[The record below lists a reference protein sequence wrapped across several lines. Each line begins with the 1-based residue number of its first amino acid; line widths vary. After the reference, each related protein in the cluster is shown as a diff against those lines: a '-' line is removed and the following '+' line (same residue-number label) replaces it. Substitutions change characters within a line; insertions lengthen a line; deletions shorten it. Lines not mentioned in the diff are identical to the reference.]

1 MTLNFCIPRLGVE
14 DPAERYYPPQGNMS
28 DVEYDIIKEL
38 TREQYGLNGT
48 TWEQYSRYVNKLM
61 HGDLGNSMR
70 SGSPKVA
77 DLIAERIPWTLVLS
91 VSTMLIGLI
100 CGLLFGAFAA
110 WRRGRWPDMLLLN
123 ASTFTTALPRKK
135 FKELRRNMQMI
146 FQDPFGSLNPRF
158 DLLEIIGEPMVIRGG
173 YTAQEIEDRVVE
185 MLELVGLSRQD
196 LHRYPSDFSGGQRQ
210 RIGIARAIILNPS
223 FLVCDEPVSALDVSV
238 HAQILNL
245 LDDIQKKSGIT
256 YLFISHNL
264 AVVKSICDHMA
275 VMYLGKVMEC
285 GSTQKIYNNTMHPYT
300 KALLSAVLDIDVDNP
315 RERIIL
321 QGDIPSP
328 INPPVGCRFCQR
340 CPNATEVCHQVA
352 PKLVEIEEDHMIACH
367 LYPECRP

>member
-1 MTLNFCIPRLGVE
+1 MMEEKKDIIVK
-14 DPAERYYPPQGNMS
+14 AENLSVHFPVKGSNPFKRKYVKAVS
-28 DVEYDIIKEL
+28 DVSLEIRRGETFGLVGESGCGKSTFANALLGILKPTDGKVIFEGKD
-38 TREQYGLNGT
+38 LNG
-48 TWEQYSRYVNKLM
+48 L
-61 HGDLGNSMR
+61 
-70 SGSPKVA
+70 PKK
-77 DLIAERIPWTLVLS
+77 E
-91 VSTMLIGLI
+91 
-100 CGLLFGAFAA
+100 
-110 WRRGRWPDMLLLN
+110 
-123 ASTFTTALPRKK
+123 
-135 FKELRRNMQMI
+135 FKELRRGMQMI
-146 FQDPFGSLNPRF
+146 FQDPFSSLNPRF

-173 YTAQEIEDRVVE
+173 YTPQEIEDRVVE
-185 MLELVGLSRQD
+185 MLELVGLSRHD

-245 LDDIQKKSGIT
+245 LDEIRKKSGLT

-285 GSTQKIYNNTMHPYT
+285 GSTAKIYNNTLHPYT
-300 KALLSAVLDIDVDNP
+300 KALLSAVLDIDVDNK
-315 RERIIL
+315 RERVIL

-328 INPPVGCRFCQR
+328 IDPPPGCRFCQR
-340 CPNATEVCHQVA
+340 CPNAMEICSKVA

-367 LYPECRP
+367 LYPECNPDA

>member
-1 MTLNFCIPRLGVE
+1 ME
-14 DPAERYYPPQGNMS
+14 K
-28 DVEYDIIKEL
+28 DIIIQTE
-38 TREQYGLNGT
+38 N
-48 TWEQYSRYVNKLM
+48 
-61 HGDLGNSMR
+61 
-70 SGSPKVA
+70 
-77 DLIAERIPWTLVLS
+77 LS
-91 VSTMLIGLI
+91 VHFPVKGSNPFNRKYVKAVSGVSLEI
-100 CGLLFGAFAA
+100 
-110 WRRGRWPDMLLLN
+110 RRGETFGLVGESGCGKSTFANALLGMLKPTEGKVIFEGQDLN
-123 ASTFTTALPRKK
+123 ALKGKP

-146 FQDPFGSLNPRF
+146 FQDPFSSLNPRF
-158 DLLEIIGEPMVIRGG
+158 NLLEIIGEPMVIRGG
-173 YTAQEIEDRVVE
+173 YTPQEIEDRVVQ
-185 MLELVGLSRQD
+185 MLELVGLSRAD
-196 LHRYPSDFSGGQRQ
+196 LYRYPSDFSGGQRQ

-245 LDDIQKKSGIT
+245 LDDIQKRSGVT

-285 GSTQKIYNNTMHPYT
+285 GDTRKIYENTLHPYT

-328 INPPVGCRFCQR
+328 ISPPAGCRFCQR
-340 CPNATEVCHQVA
+340 CPNARAECFTVE
-352 PKLVEIEEDHMIACH
+352 PKLVEIEPDHKIACL

>member
-1 MTLNFCIPRLGVE
+1 MMEEKKDIIVK
-14 DPAERYYPPQGNMS
+14 AENLSVHFPVKGSNPFKRKYVKAVS
-28 DVEYDIIKEL
+28 DVSLEI
-38 TREQYGLNGT
+38 
-48 TWEQYSRYVNKLM
+48 
-61 HGDLGNSMR
+61 
-70 SGSPKVA
+70 
-77 DLIAERIPWTLVLS
+77 
-91 VSTMLIGLI
+91 
-100 CGLLFGAFAA
+100 
-110 WRRGRWPDMLLLN
+110 RRGETFGLVGESGCGK
-123 ASTFTTALPRKK
+123 STFANALLGILKPTDGKVIFEGKDLNDLPKK
-135 FKELRRNMQMI
+135 EFKELRRGMQMI
-146 FQDPFGSLNPRF
+146 FQDPFSSLNPRF

-173 YTAQEIEDRVVE
+173 YTPQEIEDRVVE
-185 MLELVGLSRQD
+185 MLELVGLSRHD

-245 LDDIQKKSGIT
+245 LDEIQKKSGLT

-285 GSTQKIYNNTMHPYT
+285 GSTAKIYNNTLHPYT
-300 KALLSAVLDIDVDNP
+300 KALLSAVLDIDVDNK
-315 RERIIL
+315 RERVIL

-328 INPPVGCRFCQR
+328 IDPPPGCRFCQR
-340 CPNATEVCHQVA
+340 CPNAMEICSKVA

-367 LYPECRP
+367 LYPECNPDA

>member
-1 MTLNFCIPRLGVE
+1 MENKDIIIKTENLSVHFPVKG
-14 DPAERYYPPQGNMS
+14 GNPFNRKYVKAVS
-28 DVEYDIIKEL
+28 DVSLE
-38 TREQYGLNGT
+38 
-48 TWEQYSRYVNKLM
+48 V
-61 HGDLGNSMR
+61 
-70 SGSPKVA
+70 
-77 DLIAERIPWTLVLS
+77 
-91 VSTMLIGLI
+91 
-100 CGLLFGAFAA
+100 
-110 WRRGRWPDMLLLN
+110 RRGETFGLVGESGCGKSTFANALLGILKPTDGKVIFEGQDLN
-123 ASTFTTALPRKK
+123 ALKSKQ

-146 FQDPFGSLNPRF
+146 FQDPYSSLNPRF

-173 YTAQEIEDRVVE
+173 YTPQQIEDRVVE
-185 MLELVGLSRQD
+185 MLELVGLSRED

-245 LDDIQKKSGIT
+245 LNEIQQKSGLT

-285 GSTQKIYNNTMHPYT
+285 GDTKKIYENTLHPYT
-300 KALLSAVLDIDVDNP
+300 QALLSAVLDIDVDNP

-328 INPPVGCRFCQR
+328 INPPAGCRFCQR
-340 CPNATEVCHQVA
+340 CPKAMDICAKCE
-352 PKLVEIEEDHMIACH
+352 PKLVEIEPDHKIACH
-367 LYPECRP
+367 LYEECRPE

>member
-1 MTLNFCIPRLGVE
+1 MEEKKDIIVNTEHLTVHFPVKGSNPFNRKYVQ
-14 DPAERYYPPQGNMS
+14 AVS
-28 DVEYDIIKEL
+28 DVSLEIRKGE
-38 TREQYGLNGT
+38 TFGLVG
-48 TWEQYSRYVNKLM
+48 E
-61 HGDLGNSMR
+61 
-70 SGSPKVA
+70 SGCGK
-77 DLIAERIPWTLVLS
+77 
-91 VSTMLIGLI
+91 STFANALLGLI
-100 CGLLFGAFAA
+100 KPTDGKVIFEGQ
-110 WRRGRWPDMLLLN
+110 DLN
-123 ASTFTTALPRKK
+123 ALPSKA

-146 FQDPFGSLNPRF
+146 FQDPYSSLNPRF

-185 MLELVGLSRQD
+185 MLELVGLSRHD

-245 LDDIQKKSGIT
+245 LTDIQQKSGMT

-285 GSTQKIYNNTMHPYT
+285 GSTQKIYNNTLHPYT

-328 INPPVGCRFCQR
+328 ISPPAGCRFCQR
-340 CPNATEVCHQVA
+340 CPNATELCFKVA
-352 PKLVEIEEDHMIACH
+352 PNLVEIEPDHKIACH
-367 LYPECRP
+367 LYPECRPE

>member
-1 MTLNFCIPRLGVE
+1 MENKDIIIKTENLSVHFPVKG
-14 DPAERYYPPQGNMS
+14 GNPFNRKYVKAVS
-28 DVEYDIIKEL
+28 DVSLE
-38 TREQYGLNGT
+38 
-48 TWEQYSRYVNKLM
+48 V
-61 HGDLGNSMR
+61 
-70 SGSPKVA
+70 
-77 DLIAERIPWTLVLS
+77 
-91 VSTMLIGLI
+91 
-100 CGLLFGAFAA
+100 
-110 WRRGRWPDMLLLN
+110 RRGETFGLVGESGCGKSTFANALLGILKPTDGKVIFEGQDLN
-123 ASTFTTALPRKK
+123 ALKSKQ

-146 FQDPFGSLNPRF
+146 FQDPYSSLNPRF

-173 YTAQEIEDRVVE
+173 YTPQQIEDRVVE
-185 MLELVGLSRQD
+185 MLELVGLSRED
-196 LHRYPSDFSGGQRQ
+196 LHRYPPDFSGGQRQ

-245 LDDIQKKSGIT
+245 LNEIQQKSGLT

-285 GSTQKIYNNTMHPYT
+285 GDTKKIYENTLHPYT
-300 KALLSAVLDIDVDNP
+300 QALLSAVLDIDVDNP

-328 INPPVGCRFCQR
+328 INPPAGCRFCQR
-340 CPNATEVCHQVA
+340 CPKAMDICAKCE
-352 PKLVEIEEDHMIACH
+352 PKLVEIEPDHKIACH
-367 LYPECRP
+367 LYEECRPE

>member
-1 MTLNFCIPRLGVE
+1 MMEEKKDIIVK
-14 DPAERYYPPQGNMS
+14 AENLSVHFPVKGSNPFKRKYVKAVS
-28 DVEYDIIKEL
+28 DVSLEIRRGETFGLVGESGCGKSTFANALLGILKPTDGKVIFEGKD
-38 TREQYGLNGT
+38 LNG
-48 TWEQYSRYVNKLM
+48 L
-61 HGDLGNSMR
+61 
-70 SGSPKVA
+70 PKK
-77 DLIAERIPWTLVLS
+77 E
-91 VSTMLIGLI
+91 
-100 CGLLFGAFAA
+100 
-110 WRRGRWPDMLLLN
+110 
-123 ASTFTTALPRKK
+123 
-135 FKELRRNMQMI
+135 FKELRRGMQMI
-146 FQDPFGSLNPRF
+146 FQDPFSSLNPRF

-173 YTAQEIEDRVVE
+173 YTPQEIEDRVVE
-185 MLELVGLSRQD
+185 MLELVGLSRHD

-245 LDDIQKKSGIT
+245 LDEIQKKSGLT

-285 GSTQKIYNNTMHPYT
+285 GSTAKIYNNTLHPYT
-300 KALLSAVLDIDVDNP
+300 KALLSAVLDIDVDNK
-315 RERIIL
+315 RERVIL

-328 INPPVGCRFCQR
+328 IDPPPGCRFCQR
-340 CPNATEVCHQVA
+340 CPNAMEICSKVA

-367 LYPECRP
+367 LYPECNPDA

>member
-1 MTLNFCIPRLGVE
+1 MEEKKNV
-14 DPAERYYPPQGNMS
+14 
-28 DVEYDIIKEL
+28 IIKTE
-38 TREQYGLNGT
+38 
-48 TWEQYSRYVNKLM
+48 
-61 HGDLGNSMR
+61 D
-70 SGSPKVA
+70 
-77 DLIAERIPWTLVLS
+77 LS
-91 VSTMLIGLI
+91 VHFPVKSINPFNRKYVKAVSNVSLEI
-100 CGLLFGAFAA
+100 
-110 WRRGRWPDMLLLN
+110 RRGETFGLVGESGCGKSTYANALLGMVKPTGGKVIFEGQDLN
-123 ASTFTTALPRKK
+123 ALPDKK

-146 FQDPFGSLNPRF
+146 FQDPFSSLNPRF

-173 YTAQEIEDRVVE
+173 YTAQEIEDLVVE

-245 LDDIQKKSGIT
+245 LGDIQKKSGIT

-275 VMYLGKVMEC
+275 VMYLGNIVEC
-285 GSTQKIYNNTMHPYT
+285 GSTQKIYDNTLHPYT

-328 INPPVGCRFCQR
+328 ISPPAGCRFCQR
-340 CPNATEVCHQVA
+340 CPNAMEICHNV
-352 PKLVEIEEDHMIACH
+352 PPNLVEIEPDHMVACH
-367 LYPECRP
+367 LHPECRP

>member
-1 MTLNFCIPRLGVE
+1 MMEEKKDIIVK
-14 DPAERYYPPQGNMS
+14 AENLSVHFPVKGSNPFKRKYVKAVS
-28 DVEYDIIKEL
+28 DVSLEI
-38 TREQYGLNGT
+38 
-48 TWEQYSRYVNKLM
+48 
-61 HGDLGNSMR
+61 
-70 SGSPKVA
+70 
-77 DLIAERIPWTLVLS
+77 
-91 VSTMLIGLI
+91 
-100 CGLLFGAFAA
+100 
-110 WRRGRWPDMLLLN
+110 RRGETFGLVGESGCGKSTFANALLGILKPTDGKVIFEGKDLN
-123 ASTFTTALPRKK
+123 ALSKK
-135 FKELRRNMQMI
+135 EFKELRRGMQMI
-146 FQDPFGSLNPRF
+146 FQDPFSSLNPRF

-173 YTAQEIEDRVVE
+173 YTPQEIEDRVVE

-245 LDDIQKKSGIT
+245 LDEIQKKSGLT

-285 GSTQKIYNNTMHPYT
+285 GSTAKIYNNTLHPYT
-300 KALLSAVLDIDVDNP
+300 KALLSAVLDIDVDNK
-315 RERIIL
+315 RERVIL

-328 INPPVGCRFCQR
+328 IDPPPGCRFCQR
-340 CPNATEVCHQVA
+340 CPNAMEICSKVA
-352 PKLVEIEEDHMIACH
+352 PKLVEMEEDHMIACH
-367 LYPECRP
+367 LYPECTP

>member
-1 MTLNFCIPRLGVE
+1 METKKDVIMK
-14 DPAERYYPPQGNMS
+14 AENLSVHFPVKGSNPFKRKFVKAVS
-28 DVEYDIIKEL
+28 DVSLEIRRGE
-38 TREQYGLNGT
+38 TFGLVG
-48 TWEQYSRYVNKLM
+48 E
-61 HGDLGNSMR
+61 
-70 SGSPKVA
+70 SGCGK
-77 DLIAERIPWTLVLS
+77 
-91 VSTMLIGLI
+91 STFAGALL
-100 CGLLFGAFAA
+100 GLLKPTAGKVIFEGQ
-110 WRRGRWPDMLLLN
+110 DLN
-123 ASTFTTALPRKK
+123 ALSNKK

-146 FQDPFGSLNPRF
+146 FQDPFSSLNPRF

-285 GSTQKIYNNTMHPYT
+285 GATQKIYNNTLHPYT

-328 INPPVGCRFCQR
+328 ISPPAGCRFCQR
-340 CPNATEVCHQVA
+340 CPNAMDICHKVQ
-352 PKLVEIEEDHMIACH
+352 PNLVEIEPDHMIACH
-367 LYPECRP
+367 LYPECRPE

>member
-1 MTLNFCIPRLGVE
+1 MDVKQEVIIKSENLSVHFPVKGSNPFNRKYVK
-14 DPAERYYPPQGNMS
+14 AVS
-28 DVEYDIIKEL
+28 DVSLEI
-38 TREQYGLNGT
+38 
-48 TWEQYSRYVNKLM
+48 
-61 HGDLGNSMR
+61 
-70 SGSPKVA
+70 
-77 DLIAERIPWTLVLS
+77 
-91 VSTMLIGLI
+91 
-100 CGLLFGAFAA
+100 
-110 WRRGRWPDMLLLN
+110 RRGETFGLVGESGCGKSTYANALLGMVKPTDGKVIFEGQDLN
-123 ASTFTTALPRKK
+123 ALPKKK

-146 FQDPFGSLNPRF
+146 FQDPFSSLNPRF

-173 YTAQEIEDRVVE
+173 YTPQQIEDRVVE

-245 LDDIQKKSGIT
+245 LGDIQKKSGMT

-285 GSTQKIYNNTMHPYT
+285 GSTQKIYNNTLHPYT

-328 INPPVGCRFCQR
+328 ISPPAGCRFCQR
-340 CPNATEVCHQVA
+340 CPNATEICFKTA
-352 PKLVEIEEDHMIACH
+352 PNLVEIEPDHWIACH

>member
-1 MTLNFCIPRLGVE
+1 MEAKKDVIIKTENLSVHFPVKGSNPFNRKYVK
-14 DPAERYYPPQGNMS
+14 AVS
-28 DVEYDIIKEL
+28 DVSLEI
-38 TREQYGLNGT
+38 
-48 TWEQYSRYVNKLM
+48 
-61 HGDLGNSMR
+61 
-70 SGSPKVA
+70 
-77 DLIAERIPWTLVLS
+77 
-91 VSTMLIGLI
+91 
-100 CGLLFGAFAA
+100 
-110 WRRGRWPDMLLLN
+110 RRGETFGLVGESGCGKSTFASALLGMLKPTDGKVIFEEQDLN
-123 ASTFTTALPRKK
+123 ALPKKK

-146 FQDPFGSLNPRF
+146 FQDPFSSLNPRF

-245 LDDIQKKSGIT
+245 LTDIQKKSGIT

-285 GSTQKIYNNTMHPYT
+285 GSTQKIYNNTLHPYT

-328 INPPVGCRFCQR
+328 ISPPAGCRFCQR
-340 CPNATEVCHQVA
+340 CPNATAICYKVA
-352 PKLVEIEEDHMIACH
+352 PKLVEIEPDHMIACH
-367 LYPECRP
+367 LYPECKPE

>member
-1 MTLNFCIPRLGVE
+1 MEETKDIIIQ
-14 DPAERYYPPQGNMS
+14 AENLSVHFPVKGSNPFNRKYVKAVS
-28 DVEYDIIKEL
+28 DVSLEI
-38 TREQYGLNGT
+38 
-48 TWEQYSRYVNKLM
+48 
-61 HGDLGNSMR
+61 
-70 SGSPKVA
+70 
-77 DLIAERIPWTLVLS
+77 
-91 VSTMLIGLI
+91 
-100 CGLLFGAFAA
+100 
-110 WRRGRWPDMLLLN
+110 RRGETFGLVGESGCGKSTFANAMLGILKPTNGKVIFEGQDLN
-123 ASTFTTALPRKK
+123 ALKPKQ

-146 FQDPFGSLNPRF
+146 FQDPYSSLNPRF

-173 YTAQEIEDRVVE
+173 YTPQEIEDRVVE
-185 MLELVGLSRQD
+185 MLELVGLSRED

-245 LDDIQKKSGIT
+245 LMDIQKKSGLT

-285 GSTQKIYNNTMHPYT
+285 GDTKKIYNNTLHPYT

-328 INPPVGCRFCQR
+328 INPPAGCRFCQR
-340 CPNATEVCHQVA
+340 CPNAMEICAQVE
-352 PKLVEIEEDHMIACH
+352 PKLVEIEPDHKIACH
-367 LYPECRP
+367 LYPECRPE

>member
-1 MTLNFCIPRLGVE
+1 MEKDIIIKTENLSVHFPVKG
-14 DPAERYYPPQGNMS
+14 GNPFNRKYVKAVS
-28 DVEYDIIKEL
+28 DVSLEVRRGE
-38 TREQYGLNGT
+38 TYGLVGESGCGKSTFANA
-48 TWEQYSRYVNKLM
+48 L
-61 HGDLGNSMR
+61 LGILKPTD
-70 SGSPKVA
+70 GKVIFEGQ
-77 DLIAERIPWTLVLS
+77 D
-91 VSTMLIGLI
+91 
-100 CGLLFGAFAA
+100 
-110 WRRGRWPDMLLLN
+110 LN
-123 ASTFTTALPRKK
+123 ALKPKQ

-146 FQDPFGSLNPRF
+146 FQDPYSSLNPRF

-173 YTAQEIEDRVVE
+173 YTPQEIEDRVVE
-185 MLELVGLSRQD
+185 MLELVGLSRED

-245 LDDIQKKSGIT
+245 LNEIQQKSGVT

-285 GSTQKIYNNTMHPYT
+285 GDTGRIYANTLHPYT
-300 KALLSAVLDIDVDNP
+300 QALLSAVLDIDVDNP

-328 INPPVGCRFCQR
+328 INPPAGCRFCQR
-340 CPNATEVCHQVA
+340 CPKAMEICSQVE
-352 PKLVEIEEDHMIACH
+352 PRLVEIEPDHKIACH
-367 LYPECRP
+367 LYGECRPK

>member
-1 MTLNFCIPRLGVE
+1 
-14 DPAERYYPPQGNMS
+14 
-28 DVEYDIIKEL
+28 
-38 TREQYGLNGT
+38 
-48 TWEQYSRYVNKLM
+48 
-61 HGDLGNSMR
+61 
-70 SGSPKVA
+70 
-77 DLIAERIPWTLVLS
+77 
-91 VSTMLIGLI
+91 
-100 CGLLFGAFAA
+100 
-110 WRRGRWPDMLLLN
+110 
-123 ASTFTTALPRKK
+123 
-135 FKELRRNMQMI
+135 MQMI
-146 FQDPFGSLNPRF
+146 FQDPFSSLNPRF

-245 LDDIQKKSGIT
+245 LTDIQKKSGIT

-285 GSTQKIYNNTMHPYT
+285 GSTQKIYNNTLHPYT

-328 INPPVGCRFCQR
+328 ISPPAGCRFCQR
-340 CPNATEVCHQVA
+340 CPNATEICHKVA
-352 PKLVEIEEDHMIACH
+352 PNLVEIEPDHMIACH